1 MSLPLPVASLIDL
14 FDRGPIT
21 VTREAAGAINAYGE
35 VDPGAQSTVVVDV
48 AAVHVLSGRDLE
60 AMPEADRSRES
71 IKIYTREALYTSQ
84 GSQTADLIAY
94 QSRLYRVITAT
105 DIDGNGAVWVSVA
118 QMIDAG
124 GPP

>member
-21 VTREAAGAINAYGE
+21 ITRATAGAINAYGE
-35 VDPGAQSTVVVDV
+35 VDSGVTSTVIIDV
-48 AAVHVLSGRDLE
+48 AAVHVLAGRDLDVL
-60 AMPEADRSRES
+60 PEADRARES
-71 IKIYTREALYTSQ
+71 IKVYTREALYTSQ
-84 GSQTADLIAY
+84 GSRTADLVTY
-94 QSRLYRVITAT
+94 QGRLYRVITAT

-118 QMIDAG
+118 QLVDVG